1 LITRP
6 RWKLCACRNV
16 LQEAASHDA
25 KVNSSSHSERK
36 NRKKEGAYI
45 DKDGVARTFDR
56 KKISRKRGNEL
67 MTVPSLLSVSFYPA
81 HPELPDHLS
90 KRLLLFFLDLL
101 FHHWKFK
108 KDMALVLA
116 LKWYR
121 HAGGAIK
128 GRGWKYGSGFVDGV
142 SPVLS
147 PMAQDILEFVQKG
160 TDVAKIWE
168 SLDKIPPAH
177 DLWDDIVNVAV
188 QLRLNRQWEPIITV
202 SPSSLAG
209 NISLCLLASA
219 SMLTILFQIH
229 QSKISRCL
237 GCLFTCWLDS

>member
-1 LITRP
+1 LQLGIAVISTFLCPPFCRLRVEAPAHYLITRP

-56 KKISRKRGNEL
+56 KKISRKRG
-67 MTVPSLLSVSFYPA
+67 
-81 HPELPDHLS
+81 
-90 KRLLLFFLDLL
+90 
-101 FHHWKFK
+101 
-108 KDMALVLA
+108 
-116 LKWYR
+116 
-121 HAGGAIK
+121 GAIK

-142 SPVLS
+142 FPVLS

-188 QLRLNRQWEPIITV
+188 QLRLNRQWEPII
-202 SPSSLAG
+202 
-209 NISLCLLASA
+209 NCL
-219 SMLTILFQIH
+219 
-229 QSKISRCL
+229 
-237 GCLFTCWLDS
+237 